1 MRVLTYSRN
10 VFIPVT
16 DLCSNRCGYCSFRRD
31 PDRARIIR
39 RSEASRLISHG
50 AEAGCSESLLC
61 MGDSPWKVPGFDR
74 IMAGSGLSG
83 ISRSDFIDYLI
94 ELCEMSLEAGLLPH
108 TNAGLLSE
116 DEMKRIAP
124 YNASMG
130 LMLETTADVPAHAQS
145 PEKTPARRIS
155 HIAQAGK
162 MKIPFTTGILI
173 GIGESR
179 ADRVTAL
186 KAISKL
192 HQEYG
197 HIQEVIIQP
206 LDPKPGTSMS
216 TSQPPMASELEET
229 VRLAKKNL
237 PDGVAVQ
244 VPPNLIEPG
253 LLAEAGADDLG
264 GISPVT
270 PDWINPDRPWPEL
283 EGLRLEGYCL
293 RERLPVYPRYILQG
307 WYGNKTKRLVNALAG
322 HDGLRRRRPELK
334 VINDGKEAS

>member
-39 RSEASRLISHG
+39 RSEASRLISQG
-50 AEAGCSESLLC
+50 SEAGCSEALLC

-74 IMAGSGLSG
+74 IMASSGLAG

-94 ELCEMSLEAGLLPH
+94 ELCEMSLAAGLLPH

-130 LMLETTADVPAHAQS
+130 LMLETTADVSAHAQS
-145 PEKTPARRIS
+145 PDKNPARRIS
-155 HIAQAGK
+155 HIAQAGRL
-162 MKIPFTTGILI
+162 KIPFTTGILI

-179 ADRVTAL
+179 TDRLTSL

-192 HQEYG
+192 HKDYG
-197 HIQEVIIQP
+197 HIQEVIVQP
-206 LDPKPGTSMS
+206 LNPKPGTSMS
-216 TSQPPMASELEET
+216 TSQPPMASEVEDT
-229 VRLAKKNL
+229 VRLAKKIL
-237 PDGVAVQ
+237 PGEVAIQ
-244 VPPNLIEPG
+244 VPPNLIEPR
-253 LLAEAGADDLG
+253 LLVEAGADDLG

-270 PDWINPDRPWPEL
+270 PDWINPERPWPEL
-283 EGLRLEGYCL
+283 EGLHLKGYCL
-293 RERLPVYPRYILQG
+293 RERLPVYPRYILRG

-322 HDGLRRRRPELK
+322 HDGLRCRTELK

>member
-39 RSEASRLISHG
+39 RSEASRLIFRG
-50 AEAGCSESLLC
+50 AEAGCSEALLC

-74 IMAGSGLSG
+74 IMSGSGLAG
-83 ISRSDFIDYLI
+83 ISRSDFIEYLI

-130 LMLETTADVPAHAQS
+130 LMLETTADVSAHAQS

-179 ADRVTAL
+179 ADRLTSL
-186 KAISKL
+186 KTISKL
-192 HQEYG
+192 HKDYG
-197 HIQEVIIQP
+197 HIQEVIVQP
-206 LDPKPGTSMS
+206 LDPKPGTPMS
-216 TSQPPMASELEET
+216 TSQPPMASEVEDT

-237 PDGVAVQ
+237 PDGVAIQ
-244 VPPNLIEPG
+244 VPPNLIEPR
-253 LLAEAGADDLG
+253 LLVEAGADDLG

-283 EGLRLEGYCL
+283 EGLHLEGYCL
-293 RERLPVYPRYILQG
+293 RERLPIYPRYILQG

>member
-39 RSEASRLISHG
+39 RSQASRLISQG
-50 AEAGCSESLLC
+50 AEAGCSEALLS
-61 MGDSPWKVPGFDR
+61 MGNSPWKVPGFER
-74 IMAGSGLSG
+74 IMEGSGLAG
-83 ISRSDFIDYLI
+83 MTGSDFVDYLI

-108 TNAGLLSE
+108 TNAGLLCE
-116 DEMKRIAP
+116 DEMLRLAP

-130 LMLETTADVPAHAQS
+130 LMLETTADVPAHALS
-145 PEKTPARRIS
+145 PEKSPLRRIS

-162 MKIPFTTGILI
+162 LKIPFTTGILI
-173 GIGESR
+173 GIGESQ
-179 ADRVTAL
+179 ADRVTSL
-186 KAISKL
+186 KTISKL
-192 HQEYG
+192 HRDYG

-206 LDPKPGTSMS
+206 LDPKPGTPMS
-216 TSQPPMASELEET
+216 TFQPPNASAVEET
-229 VRLAKKNL
+229 VRLAKEIL
-237 PDGVAVQ
+237 PEGVAIQ
-244 VPPNLIEPG
+244 VPPNLIDPRS
-253 LLAEAGADDLG
+253 LVEAGADDLG

-270 PDWINPDRPWPEL
+270 PDWINPQRPWPKL
-283 EGLRLEGYCL
+283 EDLHMEGYSL

-322 HDGLRRRRPELK
+322 HNGLRRRRPELK
-334 VINDGKEAS
+334 VINNGKEAS